1 MLSGCSWQDG
11 ATDTTVAATVAT
23 TTTIAA
29 TTTTTQA
36 TTTTTEV
43 PFEAPDG
50 ALVSMPVDA
59 APALDGATDDAAW
72 TDAPE
77 ITVSVAG
84 GSNSG
89 SAAVTLKSVY
99 SGDMVYF
106 LASWDDPTES
116 YIRSPWEKQA
126 DGTWAKLKDENDKG
140 GDNNVYYEDKMSV
153 IWNIASSSIAN
164 FENSGCFTLCH
175 AGENAD
181 VKPYGNKYTAN
192 EGELG
197 DIWHWKSVRN
207 LNQVDDQYVDA
218 IRYSA
223 DTPEAGRHGDP
234 KDGGG
239 YVNNETEDKSAP
251 AFMAPDGG
259 AKDGSPGYIL
269 DSEKVELDD
278 SLFAAGDLVPG
289 IYKAAFTGDRGDI
302 SAGWVYADGK
312 WIVEMG
318 RKLVTGSMYD
328 VQFDDM
334 AGMYYFGVATF
345 ENAQVRHNF
354 AASPNLLV
362 FKP

>member
-1 MLSGCSWQDG
+1 
-11 ATDTTVAATVAT
+11 
-23 TTTIAA
+23 
-29 TTTTTQA
+29 
-36 TTTTTEV
+36 
-43 PFEAPDG
+43 
-50 ALVSMPVDA
+50 
-59 APALDGATDDAAW
+59 
-72 TDAPE
+72 
-77 ITVSVAG
+77 
-84 GSNSG
+84 
-89 SAAVTLKSVY
+89 
-99 SGDMVYF
+99 
-106 LASWDDPTES
+106 
-116 YIRSPWEKQA
+116 
-126 DGTWAKLKDENDKG
+126 
-140 GDNNVYYEDKMSV
+140 
-153 IWNIASSSIAN
+153 
-164 FENSGCFTLCH
+164 
-175 AGENAD
+175 
-181 VKPYGNKYTAN
+181 
-192 EGELG
+192 
-197 DIWHWKSVRN
+197 
-207 LNQVDDQYVDA
+207 
-218 IRYSA
+218 
-223 DTPEAGRHGDP
+223 
-234 KDGGG
+234 GGG
-239 YVNNETEDKSAP
+239 YMNNETEDKSAP